1 MIDDPFFYA
10 LAIPAFITV
19 GVSKGGFGSGL
30 GSLAVPL
37 MALAIPVP
45 QAAAIMLPL
54 LMVMDAIGLWA
65 YRARWDRANMKIIL
79 PGACLGLYL
88 GYLAFRLLPEAF
100 IRLLIGV
107 IALGFALNYWRRRG
121 GPAAEAARS
130 WPKGSFWAAVAGL
143 VSFIANAGGP
153 PLAIYLLPQ
162 RLDKTLYVGTTVV
175 FFAIV
180 NALKVL
186 PFWWLGQFTAE
197 NLSTAAVLLPLAP
210 LGMWLGI
217 WLHDKVSEAA
227 FYRWAYALMF
237 VAGLKLAWDG
247 VAGLV

>member
-1 MIDDPFFYA
+1 VIDDPFFYA

-180 NALKVL
+180 NALKVP